1 MKLYIWIVRIL
12 RVLSHL
18 YFVDIRSTHL
28 KRVPA
33 GGPVILAA
41 NHPSSALDAII
52 LSTQVRRPINYLAR
66 SGLFRFSLLAA
77 LFRALGVIPIYR
89 RHEVSDHAD
98 RNQDIFAQV
107 FDLFDQDGCLGV
119 FPEGR
124 NSPRGKIG
132 ELRKGIA
139 RIALGA
145 EARRNWGLGLV
156 IVPAGVNLENR
167 AFLSSAALLRIGRP
181 IRVADYADRYREDP
195 EAAVL
200 ALTLDVQTSLRRQAL
215 HLENDQMARLVDEL
229 GETLGDTAARI
240 PDLPPPEPPRP
251 QRFFKRWLGHFLGL
265 YRRGSPETAAAFQ
278 RRVYNR
284 QFIGAVLD
292 RAMRNDP
299 ERVDELRMRVEKYRD
314 HLRQNEVRQALATS
328 QGNPVSERLLI
339 LKMTVYAVAMAP
351 VAIFGLVHNVLPYLF
366 ARFGALLIR
375 DEAVRAFSYF
385 GLVVVGFGSCYA
397 LLGWWLWYHVDFG
410 LARTIVYLAALPPTG
425 FVALGYRRNVLRYR
439 DKILVRTLL
448 WNQRELVE
456 LLRSE
461 RDEIQD
467 RLVVLADRYGE
478 PESASSTSSSA
489 GSRRL

>member
-1 MKLYIWIVRIL
+1 MKLYAWVVRIL
-12 RVLSHL
+12 RVLNHL
-18 YFVDIRSTHL
+18 YFVDIRSTRL
-28 KRVPA
+28 ERVPET
-33 GGPVILAA
+33 GPVIFAA

-66 SGLFRFSLLAA
+66 SGLFRFPLLAS
-77 LFRALGVIPIYR
+77 LFRGLGVIPIYR
-89 RHEVSDHAD
+89 PHEVSDHAD

-107 FDLFDQDGCLGV
+107 FDLLDGGGCLGV

-145 EARRNWGLGLV
+145 EARRDWELGLV
-156 IVPAGVNLENR
+156 IVPAGVNLETR

-181 IRVADYADRYREDP
+181 VRVADYAERYREDP
-195 EAAVL
+195 EEAVR

-215 HLENDQMARLVDEL
+215 HLEDDQVARLVDEL
-229 GETLGDTAARI
+229 GETLHDDAGRI

-251 QRFFKRWLGHFLGL
+251 QRFFKRWLGRFLGL

-284 QFIGAVLD
+284 QFVGEILD

-299 ERVDELRMRVEKYRD
+299 ERVDELRLRVERYRD
-314 HLRQNEVRQALATS
+314 HLRQTEVRQALASST
-328 QGNPVSERLLI
+328 GNPVTERLLV
-339 LKMTVYAVAMAP
+339 LRMTVYAVLMAP
-351 VAIFGLVHNVLPYLF
+351 IALFGLVHNILPYLF
-366 ARFGALLIR
+366 ARFGPLLIR

-397 LLGWWLWYHVDFG
+397 LLGWWLWYQVEFG
-410 LARTIVYLAALPPTG
+410 LARTLIYIAALPPTG

-439 DKILVRTLL
+439 DKILVRTLF

-456 LLRSE
+456 LLRAE
-461 RDEIQD
+461 RDAIQD
-467 RLVVLADRYGE
+467 RLVILADRYGE
-478 PESASSTSSSA
+478 PESPSSTSS
-489 GSRRL
+489 